1 MALLVAVDMTVV
13 VQNLHNRVSLLKKG
27 MCVPS
32 LQKTAVSRVRNF
44 IFYFYSMKKLLVGS
58 LLIISAV
65 ALSSCT
71 IGAKKIQEDSM
82 KLEGMMPKEDNK
94 TIDAMMK
101 KTEANATE
109 ENNAMMM
116 KKEDTMM
123 KKETPGVY
131 TPYADSLVKSSLASG
146 KNVILFF
153 HARWCP
159 TCKAADANFLKE
171 TAPAD
176 TVVLKVD
183 YDSSA
188 ELKKKYG
195 VTSQHTFVSLNTDET
210 LKKKS
215 AGATHFADL
224 ADL

>member
-1 MALLVAVDMTVV
+1 
-13 VQNLHNRVSLLKKG
+13 
-27 MCVPS
+27 
-32 LQKTAVSRVRNF
+32 
-44 IFYFYSMKKLLVGS
+44 MKKILVGS
-58 LLIISAV
+58 LIVVSAV

-71 IGAKKIQEDSM
+71 FGTKKTQEDTM
-82 KLEGMMPKEDNK
+82 MLEGMMPKEDNK

-101 KTEANATE
+101 KTDSNNTTKKADTE
-109 ENNAMMM
+109 PKAMM
-116 KKEDTMM
+116 KKDDSAMM
-123 KKETPGVY
+123 KKATPGVY

-183 YDSSA
+183 YDSSV

-195 VTSQHTFVSLNTDET
+195 VTSQHTFVSLNADET